1 MRTKL
6 VPPGRTFANAAAT
19 CWIFAA
25 LIAAL
30 FTCPSTS
37 FAAESISLA
46 DLIEKVEPSVVR
58 IDVVKGDGRGIGSG
72 YVVVEDGLVAT
83 NCHVIAGAHDA
94 TAVFKNGDTAKVL
107 GTLLIDENRDIA
119 ILKIDK
125 QSLPALPLADALPR
139 QGDSVTAFGAP
150 VGLSF
155 SASDGIVSAVRQG
168 GELAE
173 AEKLPGTWIQTTAPI
188 SPGNSG
194 GPLVN
199 RDGKVV
205 AMNTM
210 VLLIGQNLNFAISS
224 VDVADALH
232 KAKAQPLVSLA
243 EGAAKTKAKEH
254 HPSKSRH
261 ELAAK
266 DLPAASFDTFI
277 NEAQKHYHDAVAA
290 ARTKLREANEQLRA
304 MKSGTTNSAFAAQA
318 KSQGADYLTN
328 RNRGQTYYL
337 FPDVDTKQKCV
348 DAQQKVAARCEDL
361 VKKLDDPKLGMLNYL
376 KNGGPDLALQTV
388 GDLGFVSDLIVGSID
403 DQDEFRSF
411 IHRVPIV
418 VRGFNTG
425 ELAIGSKLDG
435 RVMYVAGTET
445 FHEKETETKVNVFVL
460 REVPDDVLQE
470 HLATDKSSASQT
482 AAQGAAGSLAETES
496 TAAVGESASTSAS
509 LPGPSGTESKADA
522 FRAWTDKTGK
532 FKLEAQFV
540 SITDG
545 KVVLKRRDGDNL
557 TVPFAS
563 LSPADQLFLKQIGK

>member
-1 MRTKL
+1 VQIK
-6 VPPGRTFANAAAT
+6 FAANTAAT
-19 CWIFAA
+19 CRIFAA
-25 LIAAL
+25 FIAAW
-30 FTCPSTS
+30 FICPSAS

-46 DLIEKVEPSVVR
+46 DLIEKIEPSVVR
-58 IDVVKGDGRGIGSG
+58 IDVTKGDGRGIGSG
-72 YVVVEDGLVAT
+72 YVVAEDGVVAT
-83 NCHVIAGAHDA
+83 NCHVIAGAHEA

-119 ILKIDK
+119 IIKIDK
-125 QSLPALPLADALPR
+125 QSLTALPLADALPR

-173 AEKLPGTWIQTTAPI
+173 ADKLPGTWIQTTAPI

-199 RDGKVV
+199 REGKVI

-232 KAKAQPLVSLA
+232 KAKAQQLVSLTD
-243 EGAAKTKAKEH
+243 GAAKTKSKEH

-261 ELAAK
+261 ELDAK
-266 DLPAASFDTFI
+266 DLPAASFDEFI
-277 NEAQKHYHDAVAA
+277 SEAQKHYHDAVAA
-290 ARTKLREANEQLRA
+290 ARSKLREANEQLRA
-304 MKSGTTNSAFAAQA
+304 MKSGTTNNSYAAQA
-318 KSQGADYLTN
+318 KSQGVDYLVN
-328 RNRGQTYYL
+328 HNRGQTYYL
-337 FPDVDTKQKCV
+337 FPDVDTRQKCI

-361 VKKLDDPKLGMLNYL
+361 VKKLDDPKQGMLNYL
-376 KNGGPDLALQTV
+376 KNGGPELSPQTV
-388 GDLGFVSDLIVGSID
+388 GDLGYVSDLTVGTID
-403 DQDEFRSF
+403 DQDEFRSS

-418 VRGFNTG
+418 VRGFNTS

-435 RVMYVAGTET
+435 RVMYVAGTEA
-445 FHEKETETKVNVFVL
+445 FREKESESKVNVFVL
-460 REVPDDVLQE
+460 REVPDDVLQQ
-470 HLATDKSSASQT
+470 HLTTDKSSASKPV
-482 AAQGAAGSLAETES
+482 AGSTAETES
-496 TAAVGESASTSAS
+496 AAASSSASQ
-509 LPGPSGTESKADA
+509 PDPSGTLSKPDA
-522 FRAWTDKTGK
+522 FRTWTDKTGK

-540 SITDG
+540 SLADG
-545 KVVLKRRDGDNL
+545 KVLLKRRDGDTL

-563 LSPADQLFLKQIGK
+563 LSPADQLFLKDIGK